1 MSILGTAFWML
12 VDLALIP
19 VGMVIFFSGGILE
32 QYLGGMNT

>member
-1 MSILGTAFWML
+1 MSILRTAFWML